1 MLIQVPKSRVN
12 KSRVNIVV
20 LAACVLFSAGTA
32 NASPEG
38 MTLGYPDIEAS
49 IMNLGYDPIVSE
61 LSLTGSVSLVTYE
74 DLSTVIVSGDFDMYV
89 EIDELGEFSG
99 GSFTMFDESTLLLSG
114 ELTAILESPNSL
126 EFVYVVTGGSVGTSY
141 EVGGLVLGY
150 RMGGGFGFTA
160 HAAPFASNPVPEPSA
175 ALLFVIGGAAI
186 VARTSRRS

>member
-1 MLIQVPKSRVN
+1 MLIQVPNFRSNV
-12 KSRVNIVV
+12 VV

-49 IMNLGYDPIVSE
+49 ITHLGYDPIASE
-61 LSLTGSVSLVTYE
+61 LYMTGSVNLVTYE
-74 DLSTVIVSGDFDMYV
+74 DLSTIIVSGDFVMDV
-89 EIDELGEFSG
+89 GIDEFGEFSG

-114 ELTAILESPNSL
+114 ELTAIIESPDSL

-186 VARTSRRS
+186 VARTSRRN